1 MTRRGDR
8 PFRALGEELD
18 ARLGEIMGE
27 LGRVIEEAAGGTDAW
42 RQGEFTRERSIS
54 TPRGHLQAGIRLR
67 VGGLSAARGAT
78 DEDSTGDGNETAD
91 TAPRRPVRWARGP
104 GRPEDPS
111 DGAGNGAP
119 SISGLARAESDAPAS
134 AATDDAQAPWPVEAT
149 ILEVDGRWTLV
160 ADLPGVGPEGVTI
173 AEGEG
178 GRGLV
183 VEAQGRRRRYAGRF
197 DLPPGLRAA
206 GLSMSMV
213 NGVLELHGE
222 VPKP

>member
-1 MTRRGDR
+1 MTRRGEG

-27 LGRVIEEAAGGTDAW
+27 LGRVIEEAADGTDAW
-42 RQGEFTRERSIS
+42 QQGEFTRERTIS
-54 TPRGHLQAGIRLR
+54 TPRGNLQAGIRLR
-67 VGGLSAARGAT
+67 VGSLAT
-78 DEDSTGDGNETAD
+78 DRNGTDEARAGGGEKAD
-91 TAPRRPVRWARGP
+91 NAAPRRPVRRPRGTGLPKAP
-104 GRPEDPS
+104 GDA
-111 DGAGNGAP
+111 AGNGDP
-119 SISGLARAESDAPAS
+119 SLSGLALAESGDPAS

-149 ILEVDGRWTLV
+149 ILDVDGRWTLV

-178 GRGLV
+178 GRGLL

-206 GLSMSMV
+206 GLSMSLV